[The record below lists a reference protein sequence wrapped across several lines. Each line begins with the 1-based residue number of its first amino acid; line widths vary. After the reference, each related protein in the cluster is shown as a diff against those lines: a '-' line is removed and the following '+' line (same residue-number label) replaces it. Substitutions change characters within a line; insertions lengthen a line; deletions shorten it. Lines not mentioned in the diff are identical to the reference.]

1 MLAPPQSAAPPARAV
16 SIDPRDPAFV
26 ADPYASYHLVRA
38 KTPRFYWEQ
47 YGFWCFAAHADVSEL
62 LRDRRF
68 GRQILHVASRQ
79 ELGWP
84 EPDPKLAP
92 FLAVEKHSLLE
103 LEPPEHTRLRALV
116 TRAFVSRQVERLRPR
131 IAALS
136 HGLIDTFEARGT
148 VDLLP
153 DFATPIPVTVIAEL
167 LGVDTGMADQL
178 LVWSHAM
185 VALYQFRRTA
195 AEEAEAVAATE
206 AFVAWLRTVIAAR
219 RARPQDALL
228 DHLIAA
234 ESADGRLTED
244 EIISTAILLLNAGH
258 EATVHAI
265 GNGVKSLLEAGLAGL
280 TQDASAMPGIVEEVM
295 RHDPPLHMFTR
306 FALQDVELADPAGGE
321 VIRLKRGDSIGLL
334 LGAANRDPQRFADPD
349 RFDPSRSP
357 NPHMALGAGIHFCLG
372 APLARLEL
380 EVALPILFQR
390 LPGLALAAPPKYR
403 DTYHFHGLE
412 ALHLRW

>member
-1 MLAPPQSAAPPARAV
+1 MLAPPQSAAPPASVV

-26 ADPYASYHLVRA
+26 ADPYAVYHRVRA

-136 HGLIDTFEARGT
+136 HGLLDTFEARGT

-206 AFVAWLRTVIAAR
+206 AFVAWLRTVIAER

-306 FALQDVELADPAGGE
+306 FALQDVELADPTGGE

-349 RFDPSRSP
+349 RFDPSRNP
-357 NPHMALGAGIHFCLG
+357 NPHLALGAGIHFCLG